1 MTVMNLVTPKAF
13 PFVNLV
19 MPNAGANHELYF
31 VQQTGLWPLR
41 AALLNNSSYLAP
53 ALGLT
58 KFTNG

>member
-1 MTVMNLVTPKAF
+1 MTDMNLVTPIAS
-13 PFVNLV
+13 PFVNLD
-19 MPNAGANHELYF
+19 MPKAGANHELYL
-31 VQQTGLWPLR
+31 VQETGLWPLR